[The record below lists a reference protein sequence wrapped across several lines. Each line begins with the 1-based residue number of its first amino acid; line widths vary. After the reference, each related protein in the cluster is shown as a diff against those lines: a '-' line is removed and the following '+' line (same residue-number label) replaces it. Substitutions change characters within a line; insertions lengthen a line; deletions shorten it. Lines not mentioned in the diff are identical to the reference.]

1 MQKHLYETK
10 NTEGN
15 KKLIQLIM
23 SRLSD
28 LKEKIEKMSESEI
41 KNKKLDEIVD
51 VFKKILDFNYQNKEG
66 QGLKIL
72 TPDQITSKLPISLA
86 QLKATNHSEKLKNEI
101 RQLLYPLY
109 RSKNWPK
116 ESINIWLILFKN
128 GDNLYE
134 HWK

>member
-51 VFKKILDFNYQNKEG
+51 VFKKILDFNYQNQEG

-109 RSKNWPK
+109 RSKN
-116 ESINIWLILFKN
+116 
-128 GDNLYE
+128 
-134 HWK
+134 

>member
-51 VFKKILDFNYQNKEG
+51 VFKKILDFNYQNQEG

>member
-51 VFKKILDFNYQNKEG
+51 VFKKILDFNYQNQE
-66 QGLKIL
+66 
-72 TPDQITSKLPISLA
+72 
-86 QLKATNHSEKLKNEI
+86 
-101 RQLLYPLY
+101 R
-109 RSKNWPK
+109 
-116 ESINIWLILFKN
+116 
-128 GDNLYE
+128 
-134 HWK
+134 